1 MLDAVHATPGVANVR
16 AFETHCGRRRT
27 DGVRRGDRAAARA
40 PALTPD
46 EGASA
51 SLGRKYPKVGA
62 KSFHRDLAMGC
73 GASKARPGA
82 DAPALD
88 REALLRQIF
97 AETDDNKDGG
107 LDLAEYKQL
116 AKAQDGVT
124 MAMHEGVFGL
134 ADANGD
140 GKLSLDEFVRFN
152 LESGAALSD
161 ADFKSQANQWIKLA
175 KARRPS

>member
-1 MLDAVHATPGVANVR
+1 
-16 AFETHCGRRRT
+16 
-27 DGVRRGDRAAARA
+27 
-40 PALTPD
+40 
-46 EGASA
+46 
-51 SLGRKYPKVGA
+51 
-62 KSFHRDLAMGC
+62 MGC
-73 GASKARPGA
+73 GASKPRPEA
-82 DAPALD
+82 DAPAID

-97 AETDDNKDGG
+97 AETDDNKDGS

-161 ADFKSQANQWIKLA
+161 TDFKSQANQWIKLA
-175 KARRPS
+175 KARHAS